1 MSNTVKQAMA
11 ECHCEPPRGEKSNAL
26 SLGQQLTYA
35 LPVLGTIFLFG
46 PIAIVQ
52 GIYAKYF
59 GLSLAVIASLVL
71 ATRLLD
77 ALTDP
82 LIGYLSDRAQAHTG
96 TRKVFIAIGAVLFLV
111 SAYYLFV
118 PVDPASINKDT
129 TVSGTYFF
137 IAFFFFYL
145 GLTLF
150 DIPHLSW
157 GAELTFSA

>member
-1 MSNTVKQAMA
+1 MSNPVKQEVG
-11 ECHCEPPRGEKSNAL
+11 ECHYEPPGGAKPRSL
-26 SLGQQLTYA
+26 PLGQQLAYT
-35 LPVLGTIFLFG
+35 LPVLGTMFLLG
-46 PIAIVQ
+46 PIPIVQ

-82 LIGYLSDRAQAHTG
+82 LIGYLSDRAKACTG
-96 TRKVFIAIGAVLFLV
+96 TRKVFIAIGAMLFLV

-118 PVDPASINKDT
+118 PVDPTTINKGS

-137 IAFFFFYL
+137 IASFFFYL

-150 DIPHLSW
+150 DIP
-157 GAELTFSA
+157 